1 MVAHSTLE
9 EQDTTTTTTTTTPS
23 SSPPSPPRSR
33 DTSTLLSTPHS
44 DHHATSPPSSS
55 SSSSSSVHHSSQSHR
70 QQPSNQCVATPI
82 PLPDQLDHQ
91 PLPTRV
97 PVSTHFPLFR
107 CQGDFL
113 LITRTAS
120 MLERSGFYWGPLG
133 VVEAHSRLKDVAT
146 GTFLIRDSRKK
157 DVFFTLSYRAAS
169 GPVSVR
175 IILKEQH
182 FSLEGSEHSFPCLF
196 VLLEHYINSSKK
208 SLSVPYRKQRP
219 TLQDLCRKRVV
230 ESCGGEVERV
240 ERVPVNQVLK
250 DFLLEFP
257 YRI

>member
-9 EQDTTTTTTTTTPS
+9 EQDTTTTTTTTTTTPS

-44 DHHATSPPSSS
+44 DHHATSPPSSSS

-120 MLERSGFYWGPLG
+120 I
-133 VVEAHSRLKDVAT
+133 RLKDVAT